1 MAIGNPTLG
10 YAGRTGPLKVMR
22 MPQIRHMKNLARGG
36 VNPATAS
43 FPAGSR
49 FKFIQTPV
57 GGRGRR

>member
-10 YAGRTGPLKVMR
+10 YAGRSGPLTVKR
-22 MPQIRHMKNLARGG
+22 MPQVRHMKTMFRGG

-49 FKFIQTPV
+49 IKFIQTPV
-57 GGRGRR
+57 GGRGR